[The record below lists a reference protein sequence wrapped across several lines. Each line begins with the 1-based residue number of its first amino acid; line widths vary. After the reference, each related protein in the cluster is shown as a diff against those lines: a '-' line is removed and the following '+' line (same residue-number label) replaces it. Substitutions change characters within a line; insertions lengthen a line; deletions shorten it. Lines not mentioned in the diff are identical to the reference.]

1 MDTILR
7 MVDTHSVVIVRPGV
21 VHTAVKFGS
30 QKNRPIGIIAKPITK
45 HNQEMNNENI

>member
-7 MVDTHSVVIVRPGV
+7 MVDTHSAETVRPGV
-21 VHTAVKFGS
+21 ARIAVKFGS
-30 QKNRPIGIIAKPITK
+30 QKNRPTGIIAKLITK